1 MDYHQWNKCHRC
13 STSAKR
19 AECLWFGVISQVK
32 WVQWFHQPGGAHS
45 TPWPQP
51 STPPQHPPP
60 LAWGCSPAAPGHSCW
75 HPRGCSPV
83 RSCHQGGQTVNGSAL
98 LRAFCQR
105 FTELRF
111 PPVTISPPTSHSG
124 PSNEH
129 FKHPPQKG
137 RKTRHFVYT
146 ISFMH
151 LANAVPQLENLPQ
164 LLLHFEQNHVGLLM
178 NSSAQ
183 NTLGGFS
190 LNSDLGVNN
199 LQWS

>member
-1 MDYHQWNKCHRC
+1 MSAVV
-13 STSAKR
+13 STSWRHLRHPLSSAQ
-19 AECLWFGVISQVK
+19 S
-32 WVQWFHQPGGAHS
+32 
-45 TPWPQP
+45 P
-51 STPPQHPPP
+51 SSAPTSPV
-60 LAWGCSPAAPGHSCW
+60 WGCSQQLLATPAEGA
-75 HPRGCSPV
+75 HPI
-83 RSCHQGGQTVNGSAL
+83 RSCQQGGQTVNGSAL
-98 LRAFCQR
+98 LGAFCQGS
-105 FTELRF
+105 TELRF
-111 PPVTISPPTSHSG
+111 PPLIISPPASHFG

-137 RKTRHFVYT
+137 GKTRHFVYT

-151 LANAVPQLENLPQ
+151 LANSVPQLENLPQ

-199 LQWS
+199 LQ